1 MDIVGCRKM
10 FNPEVYKKTYGFKCH
25 YIMDGLPPLY
35 IFKPLFGNIIVT
47 TSPYFTDTHFGNHSA
62 DRWNEYVLKCVE
74 FSKKHKAAYLLLKI
88 AQPDLI
94 EGLDKNQFH
103 VEHGFVKNILDIS
116 VGEDKLFW
124 ETMSGKTRNQIRKGL
139 SNNPVIRFGRE
150 ELLDDFYKII
160 AITQTDLGTPV
171 HSIKFFRNILTIHA
185 DARLAV
191 IYLDGVAVSA
201 ALILFAN
208 HTIYHPYAGTLNKF
222 KHTCVNNVLYWEII
236 KLGIQNSCKI
246 FDMGRSQKGSGNA
259 RYKKSWGGRE
269 IQLFYAYCL
278 KEGQSPPQYDT
289 RMMYYLTS
297 AWKYLPAFLAKTIGH
312 FFIRYII

>member
-1 MDIVGCRKM
+1 M
-10 FNPEVYKKTYGFKCH
+10 FNHEVYKKSYGIKCC
-25 YIMDGLPPLY
+25 YIMDSFPPLF
-35 IFKPLFGNIIVT
+35 IFKPLFGNIIIT
-47 TSPYFTDTHFGNHSA
+47 TSPYFTDTHFGSHSA
-62 DRWNEYVLKCVE
+62 DKWNEYVLKCVE
-74 FSKKHKAAYLLLKI
+74 FGKKHKASYLLLKI

-94 EGLDKNQFH
+94 AGLDKNQFH

-116 VGEDKLFW
+116 VGEDKLW
-124 ETMSGKTRNQIRKGL
+124 GEIISGKTRNQIRKGL

-150 ELLDDFYKII
+150 ELLNDFYNII
-160 AITQTDLGTPV
+160 AFTQTDLGTPV
-171 HSIKFFRNILTIHA
+171 HSIKFFRNILAIHT

-201 ALILFAN
+201 ALILFAD
-208 HTIYHPYAGTLNKF
+208 HTIYHPFAGTLNKF

-236 KLGIQNSCKI
+236 KLGIQNNCKI

-259 RYKKSWGGRE
+259 RYKKSWGGNE

-289 RMMYYLTS
+289 RVMHCLTS
-297 AWKYLPAFLAKTIGH
+297 AWKHLPVILAKNIGH
-312 FFIRYII
+312 MFIRYIV